1 MFAFPTTGR
10 SDNLLENFDL
20 HDQIAAKTKE
30 LRDEL
35 DLDVARS
42 QPDLF
47 TTTAVVVAQR
57 AAAEQVSRFCF
68 FRARQH
74 GAFKAP

>member
-47 TTTAVVVAQR
+47 TTTPARCLLAVRIWPV
-57 AAAEQVSRFCF
+57 EGS
-68 FRARQH
+68 QH